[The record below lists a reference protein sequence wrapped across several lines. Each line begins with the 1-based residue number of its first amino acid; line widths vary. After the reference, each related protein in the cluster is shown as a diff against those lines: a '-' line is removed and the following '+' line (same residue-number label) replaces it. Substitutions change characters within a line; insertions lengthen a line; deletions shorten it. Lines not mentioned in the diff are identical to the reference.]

1 MKRNILK
8 DTLLLTVIQMGLD
21 GLALI
26 LNVFVTRQLGTES
39 VGILTLTAS
48 FFRLACITA
57 SGNAFL
63 CASRFVSEELGRAVR
78 DPERVLLH
86 CIAVSMVL
94 SLAVGSVILL
104 AAPWCSRE
112 FLHTPALAGP
122 MRLMACTL
130 PLLSLTACMKGYY
143 NALGRVGL
151 CAASDV
157 LDFLLHAGLTIL
169 LILLHRPAG
178 SAALCRM
185 TAVCTVC
192 GSAGALLLLLGCF
205 PRCRAGRTGRVSLP
219 LHRYIALAVP
229 VMAGSA
235 LQSALSSINDA
246 LVPVTLQQAGDSAA
260 DALSEFGIFEA
271 IVIPTLFFPSTILCS
286 LSSILV
292 TETAREQAAGGRVR
306 ITHMAQ
312 EAVRKT
318 LLFAVFVTAV
328 LLRFGETI
336 GTLLG
341 GGPAAG
347 RMIVLLAP
355 VVPFIYLEIVLE
367 SLIKGLGAQGF
378 SSVNY
383 LCEYIIRI
391 SCVLIFIPLM
401 GFKGVVLSYYAS
413 NICGNISRLLL
424 ILHRTGMHP
433 ALPLTVGIP
442 VLSAVLTCEGT
453 ALGFRLLRA
462 DPGRNA
468 VTMGCFL
475 LAACPSYLAVCRFLT
490 RLWRDRRSP
499 LPVIGKTK
507 KMQEDFP
514 GFRLDISSRL

>member
-21 GLALI
+21 GLALL

-48 FFRLACITA
+48 FFRLMCITA

-63 CASRFVSEELGRAVR
+63 CVSRFVSEELGKPLR

-86 CIAVSMVL
+86 CISVSMVL
-94 SLAVGSVILL
+94 SLLVGGAIVLC
-104 AAPWCSRE
+104 APWCSRE
-112 FLHTPALAGP
+112 FLHTPSLAAP
-122 MRLMACTL
+122 IRFMACTL
-130 PLLSLTACMKGYY
+130 PLLSLTACMRGYY

-157 LDFLLHAGLTIL
+157 LDFLVHAGLTV
-169 LILLHRPAG
+169 LIVLLHGPAG

-192 GSAGALLLLLGCF
+192 GSAAALVLLLLCF
-205 PRCRAGRTGRVSLP
+205 PKCRAGRTGSVSLS
-219 LHRYIALAVP
+219 LGRYIALAVP

-246 LVPVTLQQAGDSAA
+246 LVPVTLQQSGDSASA
-260 DALSEFGIFEA
+260 ALSEFGIFEA
-271 IVIPTLFFPSTILCS
+271 IVIPTLFFPSTVLCS

-292 TETAREQAAGGRVR
+292 TETAREQAAGGSVR

-328 LLRFGETI
+328 LLRFGGTI
-336 GTLLG
+336 GVLLG
-341 GGPAAG
+341 GSDTAG

-391 SCVLIFIPLM
+391 SCVLVLIPVM
-401 GFKGVVLSYYAS
+401 GFRGVVLSYYAS
-413 NICGNISRLLL
+413 NVCGNVSRLLL
-424 ILHRTGMHP
+424 ILKRTRMRP
-433 ALPLTVGIP
+433 ALPVTVGIP
-442 VLSAVLTCEGT
+442 VLAAFLSCEASALLFRVLRT
-453 ALGFRLLRA
+453 
-462 DPGRNA
+462 DPA
-468 VTMGCFL
+468 TDPVTMGIFTC
-475 LAACPSYLAVCRFLT
+475 AACPLYLWICRTLT
-490 RLWRDRRSP
+490 RRAHGRRAVP
-499 LPVIGKTK
+499 
-507 KMQEDFP
+507 ENFR